1 MVNIL
6 TRQELHV
13 LNALL
18 VKDSATRIYV
28 VSIEHKVKLAIGSV
42 TKSLQ
47 KSYSSLPGCA
57 VPGNQTY
64 RHTVKLRVSHTREH
78 VEGT

>member
-28 VSIEHKVKLAIGSV
+28 VSIEHKVKLAIVSV
-42 TKSLQ
+42 T
-47 KSYSSLPGCA
+47 
-57 VPGNQTY
+57 N
-64 RHTVKLRVSHTREH
+64 
-78 VEGT
+78 